1 VREKGEEVLVS
12 WEVLTKAAGEGGG
25 RSHRLLAVLYDGTY
39 DRVAAGAKEKEVV
52 SAHCCC
58 ADLGRGGW
66 RAAEV
71 NVVKRRGGT
80 ADCT

>member
-1 VREKGEEVLVS
+1 MVS

-25 RSHRLLAVLYDGTY
+25 RSHRLLAVLYHGTY
-39 DRVAAGAKEKEVV
+39 DHMAAGAVEKEVV

-58 ADLGRGGW
+58 TDLGRSGW

-71 NVVKRRGGT
+71 DVVKRRGGAVAST
-80 ADCT
+80 